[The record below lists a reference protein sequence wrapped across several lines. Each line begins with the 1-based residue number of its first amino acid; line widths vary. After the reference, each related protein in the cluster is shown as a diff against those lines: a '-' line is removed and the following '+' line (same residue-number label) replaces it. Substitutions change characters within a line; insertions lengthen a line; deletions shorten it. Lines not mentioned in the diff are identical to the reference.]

1 MVSERHSN
9 DFAAP
14 RRARRRRDDRDYNP
28 SSTLFYSGSE
38 MSRRPARV
46 SPPIRALEDPSL
58 VALVV
63 ASHPLPTVTGGSAL
77 LDIDGRLL
85 AIHDDAFRVSW
96 IDRTSFAV
104 TPLLLLGDGAALPK
118 PDKPDFESAVRAADG
133 VVYVLGSGSTEKRC
147 IVARIDPNDSVTLR
161 ARPALY
167 RSIQKALASGERPNI
182 EGAIVA
188 GDRLRLFNRAAG
200 RTPNASVDLPLA
212 ALHGREPRVLAVQL
226 FELGALEGVRLG
238 FTDVAVLPNGRNVF
252 LAAAEDAPDAI
263 ADGPVTGSVVGLLE
277 PTADGGVGA
286 RWTRLLRSDGLPSPY
301 KVEGV
306 AIDRNV
312 RGGWLLTDPDDPR
325 APSMLLRVEL
335 RGFA

>member
-1 MVSERHSN
+1 
-9 DFAAP
+9 
-14 RRARRRRDDRDYNP
+14 
-28 SSTLFYSGSE
+28 

-46 SPPIRALEDPSL
+46 SPPVRALEDRSL
-58 VALVV
+58 AALVV

-77 LDIDGRLL
+77 LDVDGRLL

-96 IDRTSFAV
+96 IDRDSFAV
-104 TPLLLLGDGAALPK
+104 TPLVLLRDGAALAK
-118 PDKPDFESAVRAADG
+118 PDKPDFESAVRTADG
-133 VVYVLGSGSTEKRC
+133 AVYVLGSGSTAKRC

-182 EGAIVA
+182 EGAIVV
-188 GDRLRLFNRAAG
+188 GERLRLFNRAAG

-238 FTDVAVLPNGRNVF
+238 FTDVAVLPDGRDVF

-277 PTADGGVGA
+277 PTATSVAA
-286 RWTRLLRSDGLPSPY
+286 RWTRLIGSNGQPSPY

-306 AIDRNV
+306 AIDRDV
-312 RGGWLLTDPDDPR
+312 RGGWLLTDSDDSRVP
-325 APSMLLRVEL
+325 AMLLRVEL